1 MDKKGKAIV
10 VGVGASVGLGAAL
23 CRRFA
28 GEGLHVFVAGRTA
41 EKIDAVAA
49 AIAAEGGTAS
59 AVVTD
64 ATREGDI
71 VGLFDRA
78 EASGAGALDL
88 VVYNAGNMMAGE
100 LREMEAEFFERAWRV
115 GCFGGFLVGR
125 EAARRLVPQGR
136 GTMIFTGA
144 TASLKGRSPF
154 GAFASAKAGLRS
166 LAQTMARAY
175 GPRGIHVAHAVID
188 GGIAG
193 EQQLSRR
200 PELAEKQARDGLLD
214 IDAIADSYW
223 HLHTQH
229 RSAWTHE
236 LDLRPYSETF

>member
-1 MDKKGKAIV
+1 MGEQRKAIV
-10 VGVGASVGLGAAL
+10 VGVGPQLGLGAAL

-28 GEGLHVFVAGRTA
+28 GEGLHVFVAGRTG

-59 AVVTD
+59 AIVAD
-64 ATREGDI
+64 ATKEDDI

-78 EASGAGALDL
+78 ESEGAGTLDL

-100 LREMEAEFFERAWRV
+100 LREMEAGFFEHAWRV

-136 GTMIFTGA
+136 GTVIFTGA

-154 GAFASAKAGLRS
+154 GAFASAKAALRS

-175 GPRGIHVAHAVID
+175 GPHGIHVAHVVID
-188 GGIAG
+188 GAIAG
-193 EQQLSRR
+193 ERQLSRR
-200 PELAEKQARDGLLD
+200 PELAEKQAQDRLLD